1 MSLFQLQEFLGH
13 RNLSSTQHY
22 AKVSPTKLAK
32 AYVDTGYLETLTH
45 TVKVLIDQDAILS
58 GAASSGA
65 MWKYYDLGHGYC
77 SFTFFEQCR
86 YRMACA
92 RCSYYL
98 PKSSSTAQLLEG
110 KANLLRMQQEIP
122 LTEEERAAVEDGVE
136 AFERLLRK
144 LEGVPTTAE
153 ASSSEVKV
161 RGRSL
166 PVLPTR
172 THNKPV

>member
-1 MSLFQLQEFLGH
+1 MAGQALLPDPTSLHLLHIETE
-13 RNLSSTQHY
+13 RSVITMVVRTTACE
-22 AKVSPTKLAK
+22 AK
-32 AYVDTGYLETLTH
+32 
-45 TVKVLIDQDAILS
+45 
-58 GAASSGA
+58 
-65 MWKYYDLGHGYC
+65 C
-77 SFTFFEQCR
+77 SLCE
-86 YRMACA
+86 
-92 RCSYYL
+92 
-98 PKSSSTAQLLEG
+98 KSSSTAQLLEG

-136 AFERLLRK
+136 AYERLLRK
-144 LEGVPTTAE
+144 LEGVPTPAE